1 MAVALD
7 ISSCIIVAQ
16 PLVEQ
21 NSRLPVV
28 VRRIRRR
35 AEAGWPKL
43 WVWFERACISL
54 IPEILA
60 IAAGIVREGLYPRST
75 TLFFPCVG
83 AISQPGRASE

>member
-1 MAVALD
+1 MGQIAVALD
-7 ISSCIIVAQ
+7 GSSCISVAQ

-21 NSRLPVV
+21 NSRWPAV

-54 IPEILA
+54 VRFPA
-60 IAAGIVREGLYPRST
+60 IAAGILARGLIYALHDASLSLRRSD
-75 TLFFPCVG
+75 
-83 AISQPGRASE
+83 